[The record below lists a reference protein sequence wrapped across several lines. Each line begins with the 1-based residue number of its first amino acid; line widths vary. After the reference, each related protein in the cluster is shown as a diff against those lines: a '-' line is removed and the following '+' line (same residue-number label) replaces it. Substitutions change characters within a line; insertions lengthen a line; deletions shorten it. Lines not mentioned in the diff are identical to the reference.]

1 MSEKPLDIN
10 GRLVG
15 RGHPCFVIAEAGV
28 NHNGSLDMAI
38 ELIDTA
44 AAAGADAVKFQTFST
59 ERLVGRDVPKADYQ
73 KANTGEES
81 QFEML
86 RKLELDRAA
95 HERLIERCNEKG
107 ILFLSTPFEEESARL
122 LNDLDVPAFKI
133 PSGEIPNLPFLECVA
148 QFGKPM
154 IVSTGMCRLGEV
166 EDAVRT
172 IASTGNDSY
181 ALLHCVS
188 AYPADPATANL
199 RAMQTLARAFCVPV
213 GFSDHTEGLEV
224 PGAAVA
230 LGASIL
236 EKHFTLDRSL
246 PGPDHLASLEPG
258 QLHEL
263 VRAVRT
269 VESAL
274 GDGRK
279 QAVAS
284 ETNTSDVAR
293 KSLVAAKDIIAG
305 SVLSKD
311 IIAIRR
317 PGTGLPPNMLPY
329 IVDRKASVNIPAGTV
344 LRLEDVA

>member
-1 MSEKPLDIN
+1 MFEKPLSID

-15 RGHPCFVIAEAGV
+15 TGQPCFVIAEAGV
-28 NHNGSLDMAI
+28 NHNGSLDMAF

-59 ERLVGRDVPKADYQ
+59 ELLVGRNVPKADYQ
-73 KANTGEES
+73 KANTSEES
-81 QFEML
+81 QYEML

-95 HERLIERCNEKG
+95 HERLIARCREKR
-107 ILFLSTPFEEESARL
+107 ITFLSTPFEEESARL
-122 LNDLDVPAFKI
+122 LNELDVPAFKI
-133 PSGEIPNLPFLECVA
+133 PSGEVTNLPFLECVA
-148 QFGKPM
+148 RFGKPM

-166 EDAVRT
+166 EDAVRA
-172 IASTGNDSY
+172 IAATGNDSY

-188 AYPADPATANL
+188 SYPADPATANL
-199 RAMQTLARAFCVPV
+199 RAMQTLAHAFCVPV

-230 LGASIL
+230 MGASII

-246 PGPDHLASLEPG
+246 PGPDHLASLEPE

-263 VRAVRT
+263 VRAIRI

-284 ETNTSDVAR
+284 EANTSDVAR
-293 KSLVAAKDIIAG
+293 KSLVAAEDISAG
-305 SVLSKD
+305 ALLSKD

-317 PGTGLPPNMLPY
+317 PGTGLPPTMLPY
-329 IVDRKASVNIPAGTV
+329 IVDRRATVNIPAGTV